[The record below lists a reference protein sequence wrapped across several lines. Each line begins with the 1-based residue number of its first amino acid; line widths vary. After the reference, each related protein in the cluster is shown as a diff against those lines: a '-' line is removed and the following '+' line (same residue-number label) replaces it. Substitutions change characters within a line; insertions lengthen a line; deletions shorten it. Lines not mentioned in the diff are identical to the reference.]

1 MNGLDP
7 YLVKTIQVLTLSV
20 SVYATD
26 KKMLTFL
33 NLQNYVHCSELSNS
47 LSANSKESSNRCVL
61 QAE

>member
-26 KKMLTFL
+26 KKMP
-33 NLQNYVHCSELSNS
+33 NIS
-47 LSANSKESSNRCVL
+47 
-61 QAE
+61 